1 MNFKQTC
8 TIPVARA
15 ELWRFLMDVPQMAKC
30 VPGVEEVINE
40 GNDQYRGRL
49 KVKLGPISLNLQG
62 AVAIKE
68 RDEQNWRAV
77 AKAEAKDRRI
87 GGGTD
92 VSATMTLVEEAPD
105 LTRLSIDASAR
116 FLGKLGEF
124 GEPIIRKQTDAT
136 IAAFARNVAAHFQ
149 VTTPAPQV
157 AAPSPVVAP
166 AGAPAAPTV
175 APPPTPA
182 RMPAPAAPAPPA
194 QPAGYWMGKVAGLGA
209 SVVLWLSVPI
219 PPGGPPAWLRISAVT
234 LALVVIGD
242 LGERIVRRARHS
254 TT

>member
-30 VPGVEEVINE
+30 VPGVEEVIDE

-49 KVKLGPISLNLQG
+49 KVKLGPISLSLQG

-92 VSATMTLVEEAPD
+92 VSATMTLLEEAPN
-105 LTRLSIDASAR
+105 LTQLSIDASAR

-149 VTTPAPQV
+149 
-157 AAPSPVVAP
+157 AAA
-166 AGAPAAPTV
+166 APAAPAV
-175 APPPTPA
+175 APPSPAPPAAAPTIPTPTI
-182 RMPAPAAPAPPA
+182 PAPPRMAAPAPPA
-194 QPAGYWMGKVAGLGA
+194 PPQPAGYWMGKVAGLGV

-219 PPGGPPAWLRISAVT
+219 PPGGPPAWLRITAVT
-234 LALVVIGD
+234 LALVVVGD
-242 LGERIVRRARHS
+242 LGERIIRRARHS
-254 TT
+254 AT

>member
-30 VPGVEEVINE
+30 VPGVEEVIDE

-49 KVKLGPISLNLQG
+49 KVKLGPINLSLQG

-92 VSATMTLVEEAPD
+92 VSATMTLREEAPE
-105 LTRLSIDASAR
+105 LTQLSIDASAR

-149 VTTPAPQV
+149 AATPAPQAAAAAAAV
-157 AAPSPVVAP
+157 AAT
-166 AGAPAAPTV
+166 GAV
-175 APPPTPA
+175 PPTAAPA
-182 RMPAPAAPAPPA
+182 RMPAAAPPTPPA
-194 QPAGYWMGKVAGLGA
+194 QPAGYWMGKVAGLGV

-219 PPGGPPAWLRISAVT
+219 PPGGPPAWLRIGAVT
-234 LALVVIGD
+234 LALVVVGD
-242 LGERIVRRARHS
+242 LGERIVRRARRS